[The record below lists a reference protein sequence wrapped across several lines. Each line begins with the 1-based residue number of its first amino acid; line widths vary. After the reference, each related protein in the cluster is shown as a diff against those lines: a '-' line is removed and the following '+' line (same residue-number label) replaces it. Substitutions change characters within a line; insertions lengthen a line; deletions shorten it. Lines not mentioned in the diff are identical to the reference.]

1 MSIRPFLGK
10 NPIIAASA
18 YVDEMAVVIG
28 DVTIGEDASI
38 WPMVVARGDDQA
50 IVIGDRTNIQDGSV
64 LHIASDNELS
74 PGGIPCLIGNDV
86 TVGHK
91 VMLHAATVGD
101 RCLIGMS
108 STILDGAV
116 IEDDTMV
123 GAGSLVPMGKRL
135 ESGYLYVGVP
145 VKQVRKLG
153 EKEKYFMKYAAEHYI
168 ESKNKFMKGL

>member
-153 EKEKYFMKYAAEHYI
+153 EKEKYFIYQVSIIMDV
-168 ESKNKFMKGL
+168 

>member
-10 NPIIAASA
+10 KPIIAASA

-38 WPMVVARGDDQA
+38 WPVVVARGDDQA

-74 PGGIPCLIGNDV
+74 PGGIPCLIGKDV

-91 VMLHAATVGD
+91 VMLHAATEGD

-123 GAGSLVPMGKRL
+123 GAGSLGPMGKRL
-135 ESGYLYVGVP
+135 ASGYLYVGVP

-153 EKEKYFMKYAAEHYI
+153 EKKKYFGI
-168 ESKNKFMKGL
+168 S